1 MANTI
6 TGNSIQDMVAH
17 WTRTPVNGYLGS
29 SYDQDIKALLHRPQA
44 DGVPEA
50 LLEKPRADVPVLQA
64 LPSGAVN
71 LYSVQT
77 PPDKLDLVIEVAGQA
92 ITVPEVR

>member
-1 MANTI
+1 MANPI
-6 TGNSIQDMVAH
+6 TGNNIQDMVSH
-17 WTRTPVNGYLGS
+17 WLHTPVNGYLGS
-29 SYDQDIKALLHRPQA
+29 SYGQDINSLLHRPQA
-44 DGVPEA
+44 DGAPEA
-50 LLEKPRADVPVLQA
+50 LLEKLRADVPVLQA

-77 PPDKLDLVIEVAGQA
+77 PPDRLDLVIEVAGQA